1 MKLKSKTI
9 KSLSEDDRPREK
21 MLLKGKQSLSN
32 SELLAILIGVGTTE
46 HNAVELAQLVFQEL
60 ENNVNELARLNLKE
74 LQQFKGIGP
83 AKAVKIAAA
92 LELGRRRKTEEAKR
106 VNIIR
111 DSATAYQLLEP
122 HLADLNKEEFWTIF
136 LKQNNGIISMQKIS
150 SGGITGTVVDHR
162 LILKEAILVEATGII
177 LAHNHPS
184 GNLSP
189 SQQDISLTKKVN
201 EAAKLLDI
209 RLLDHII
216 VTQYNY
222 TSLKDEGYF

>member
-1 MKLKSKTI
+1 M
-9 KSLSEDDRPREK
+9 
-21 MLLKGKQSLSN
+21 
-32 SELLAILIGVGTTE
+32 
-46 HNAVELAQLVFQEL
+46 
-60 ENNVNELARLNLKE
+60 
-74 LQQFKGIGP
+74 
-83 AKAVKIAAA
+83 
-92 LELGRRRKTEEAKR
+92 
-106 VNIIR
+106 
-111 DSATAYQLLEP
+111 
-122 HLADLNKEEFWTIF
+122 IF

-216 VTQYNY
+216 VTQHNY